1 MRGRLHAVT
10 AEMLTA
16 ELRKRLAKTNNTTGD
31 APAPAITEP
40 SCRLGMRALRM
51 AQVATALH
59 MAQAATRTGET
70 SAAPDWHDRSVES

>member
-16 ELRKRLAKTNNTTGD
+16 ELRKRLAETNNTNDD
-31 APAPAITEP
+31 ASAPAITEP
-40 SCRLGMRALRM
+40 RCRLGIRALRL

-59 MAQAATRTGET
+59 MAEAAGHTGN
-70 SAAPDWHDRSVES
+70 RSDES